1 MTPLNLALPTVS
13 SYVFV
18 GRSCKP
24 RLLPPPTSTQPIASV
39 AHVACG
45 ARSDTAMVVQ
55 MLMLR
60 STAYPVHHQRVC
72 TSQLY
77 VSVATYIAIGLFGSS
92 RNFTHQSSIRWSL
105 YRAGM
110 AASDAAGVAGVGVV
124 AGGAG
129 SAPVG
134 GAASSDGSGGPGAAG
149 LWAAAASLGD
159 QSASQVAQLEQRKK
173 ELMAERNAVKRELK
187 NEQRKRVRMMER
199 ARGLSDAD
207 LANILATRAAAKSK
221 AAAKAKAKAK
231 ASA

>member
-1 MTPLNLALPTVS
+1 
-13 SYVFV
+13 
-18 GRSCKP
+18 
-24 RLLPPPTSTQPIASV
+24 
-39 AHVACG
+39 
-45 ARSDTAMVVQ
+45 
-55 MLMLR
+55 
-60 STAYPVHHQRVC
+60 
-72 TSQLY
+72 
-77 VSVATYIAIGLFGSS
+77 
-92 RNFTHQSSIRWSL
+92 
-105 YRAGM
+105 M

-199 ARGLSDAD
+199 ARGLSDLD
-207 LANILATRAAAKSK
+207 LTNILATRAAAKSK